1 MHLAPHEVDKI
12 TIVSAG
18 LLAQRRLARGLRLGY
33 PEAIGLISLVLLELI
48 RDGRHGV
55 PDLMA
60 LGSTILGRREVM
72 AGVPEMVDEVH
83 VEGTFP
89 DGTKLVAVRSPITG
103 DTGDLALALHGSF
116 LPVPDAA
123 LFGDVADER
132 AGLLH
137 PADGVLVLNAGRE
150 AVSLTITN
158 TDTRPIQVGSHFHLV
173 EVNPRL
179 RFDRA
184 AAYGRR
190 LDIPAGTA
198 IRFEP
203 GETKAVTAVAIA
215 GNQIIRGGN
224 RLADGS
230 VGAANRTA
238 TLARVGQR
246 AFADN
251 QG

>member
-1 MHLAPHEVDKI
+1 LHLAPHEVDKLTVI
-12 TIVSAG
+12 SAG
-18 LLAQRRLARGLRLGY
+18 MLAQRRLARGLRLGY
-33 PEAIGLISLVLLELI
+33 PEAVALISLVLLELI

-60 LGSTILGRREVM
+60 LGSTVLGRREVM
-72 AGVPEMVDEVH
+72 PGVAEMVEEVH

-89 DGTKLVAVRSPITG
+89 DGTKLVAVRNPIAAAA
-103 DTGDLALALHGSF
+103 GDLALALHGSF
-116 LPVPDAA
+116 LPVPDPG
-123 LFGDVADER
+123 LFGS
-132 AGLLH
+132 AGEEAAGAVH
-137 PADGVLVLNAGRE
+137 PAEGVLVLNEGRD
-150 AVSLTITN
+150 AVALTVTN
-158 TDTRPIQVGSHFHLV
+158 TDARPIQLGSHFHLV
-173 EVNPRL
+173 EANPRL

-184 AAYGRR
+184 AAYGKR

-203 GETKAVTAVAIA
+203 GETRTVTAVAIA
-215 GNQIIRGGN
+215 GNQVIRGGN

-238 TLARVGQR
+238 TLARVGER
-246 AFADN
+246 AFADS